1 MRGKRWMTGVLAVGL
16 SMLSAGPAVAHGA
29 RGHHRHHHG
38 SRTVTVGGTVTT
50 PHTYTRADLA
60 ALPQQSFAVGHRT
73 DTGVSLEDLV
83 NTAAP
88 VLPTTKNALL
98 RVTVTVQGA
107 GFPVTFALGELDS
120 GFGNHPAY
128 LALTSGS
135 RTLHSPKLVVP
146 GDSWPLRTVRDVR
159 SITVGVQSPAPI
171 TPPSA
176 GALTIQS
183 PRGTVVLTAAQLA
196 ALPSQTLQVSFQAGG
211 TAPQTHTEIGPTLA
225 TVLRAAHI
233 HGGLDTWVAAVG
245 SDGYVATVTPA
256 EAFVGGKQLLV
267 SLNED
272 GVPQSQP
279 RLVVSGDVKGGRYV
293 SGVDNL
299 VVGGGVFGGHHHHH
313 RHGHR
318 RGR

>member
-1 MRGKRWMTGVLAVGL
+1 MCGKRWITGVLAVGL

-29 RGHHRHHHG
+29 RAHHRHHGG
-38 SRTVTVGGTVTT
+38 SRTVTIGGAVTT
-50 PHTYTRADLA
+50 PHTYTLA
-60 ALPQQSFAVGHRT
+60 ELGALPQQSFTVGHRT
-73 DTGVSLEDLV
+73 GTGVSLEDLV
-83 NTAAP
+83 NAAAP
-88 VLPTTKNALL
+88 VLPDTKNANL

-107 GFPVTFALGELDS
+107 GFPVTFALGELDP

-128 LALTSGS
+128 LALGIGS
-135 RTLHSPKLVVP
+135 RVRRSPELIVP
-146 GDSWPLRTVRDVR
+146 GDTWPLRTVRAVR
-159 SITVGVQSPAPI
+159 SITVAVQGPTPV
-171 TPPSA
+171 TPPSP
-176 GALTIQS
+176 GALTIQG
-183 PRGTVVLTAAQLA
+183 PRGIVVLTAAQLA
-196 ALPSQTLQVSFQAGG
+196 ALRAQTLQVSFQAG

-225 TVLRAAHI
+225 TVLRAGHI

-272 GVPQSQP
+272 GVPQAQP

-299 VVGGGVFGGHHHHH
+299 VVGGGLFGTHHHH

-318 RGR
+318 RGH

>member
-1 MRGKRWMTGVLAVGL
+1 
-16 SMLSAGPAVAHGA
+16 
-29 RGHHRHHHG
+29 
-38 SRTVTVGGTVTT
+38 
-50 PHTYTRADLA
+50 
-60 ALPQQSFAVGHRT
+60 
-73 DTGVSLEDLV
+73 
-83 NTAAP
+83 
-88 VLPTTKNALL
+88 VLPNAKNALL

-120 GFGNHPAY
+120 GFGNHPAS

-135 RTLHSPKLVVP
+135 RILRSPELVVP
-146 GDSWPLRTVRDVR
+146 GDTWPLRTVRDVR
-159 SITVGVQSPAPI
+159 SITVAVQSPTPA
-171 TPPSA
+171 TPPSP
-176 GALTIQS
+176 GALTIQGL
-183 PRGTVVLTAAQLA
+183 RGTVVLTAAQLA
-196 ALPSQTLQVSFQAGG
+196 ALPSQTLQVSFQAG
-211 TAPQTHTEIGPTLA
+211 TAPQMHTEIGPTPA

-272 GVPQSQP
+272 GVPQAQP

-299 VVGGGVFGGHHHHH
+299 VGGGGLFGAHHH

-318 RGR
+318 RGQ